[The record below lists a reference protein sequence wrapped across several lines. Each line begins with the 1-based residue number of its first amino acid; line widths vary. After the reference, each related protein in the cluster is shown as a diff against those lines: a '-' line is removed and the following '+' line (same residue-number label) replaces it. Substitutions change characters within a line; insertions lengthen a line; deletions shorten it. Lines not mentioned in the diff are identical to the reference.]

1 MPKHLS
7 TEHLPTAAGFVGQD
21 GILRPIGNRP
31 SEGFSRSSGRP
42 IANRPQVTNLPH
54 KGVWI
59 LLGVWITITGCS
71 SKPKEA
77 ETEPVVPVQVAE
89 VKQDS
94 IRRIVTAQAILFPVD
109 QASVMPKISAPVK
122 TFYVK
127 RGDHVA
133 KGQLLAVLENRDLAA
148 AVGDN
153 KGGYQQAQSALRTT
167 TAATV
172 PEESNK
178 AQQDAQAAKQA
189 MDAAQKVYESRKQ
202 LFDQGALA
210 RRLVDEAN
218 VAYVQ
223 ARSTYEIA
231 QKHLQAQQGVSRVE
245 QVKSAEAQVES
256 AKAKFEGAEAQLSYS
271 EIRSPIAGTIA
282 DRPLFAGEMA
292 SAGTP
297 VITVMNISRV
307 IARANIP
314 VAQAVALKA
323 GLPATISQTDADIQG
338 AGKITVVSPAVDPN
352 STTVE
357 VWVEA
362 ANPGERFKPGATVR
376 VEIIAETIKD
386 AIVVPPAALLPSA
399 EGGVQA
405 MVVGPDSAAHEKK
418 IEVGVRE
425 ADKVQIVKGL
435 DAGDK
440 VIIVGGVGLEDKA
453 KVKVV
458 AAGEGEKPDKD
469 EKPAPDKE
477 DKAAAPDKK

>member
-1 MPKHLS
+1 MNEY
-7 TEHLPTAAGFVGQD
+7 TTVVGQD
-21 GILRPIGNRP
+21 GILPPTESRLVAGTGKTSRRPIFNR
-31 SEGFSRSSGRP
+31 R
-42 IANRPQVTNLPH
+42 QVINLPYKH
-54 KGVWI
+54 V
-59 LLGVWITITGCS
+59 LFVFAACMSITGCS

-89 VKQDS
+89 VTRDS
-94 IRRIVTAQAILFPVD
+94 IRRIVAAQAILFPVD
-109 QASVMPKISAPVK
+109 QANVMPKISAPVK
-122 TFYVK
+122 TFHVK

-133 KGQLLAVLENRDLAA
+133 KGQLLAVLENRDLTA

-153 KGGYQQAQSALRTT
+153 KGAYQQAQSALRTT
-167 TAATV
+167 SAATV

-231 QKHLQAQQGVSRVE
+231 QKHLQAQQSVSGVE
-245 QVKSAEAQVES
+245 QVKNAEAQVES
-256 AKAKFEGAEAQLSYS
+256 AKAKVEGAEAQLSYS

-282 DRPLFAGEMA
+282 DRPIYPGEMA

-297 VITVMNISRV
+297 LLTVMDISRV

-314 VAQAVALKA
+314 VAQAVALKV
-323 GLPATISQTDADIQG
+323 GVPATLSQTDADIQ
-338 AGKITVVSPAVDPN
+338 ATGKVTVVSPAVDPN

-357 VWVEA
+357 VWIEA

-405 MVVGPDSAAHEKK
+405 MVVGPDSVAHEKK

-425 ADKVQIVKGL
+425 PEKVQIVKGL
-435 DAGDK
+435 DPGEK
-440 VIIVGGVGLEDKA
+440 VITVGGVGLEDKA
-453 KVKVV
+453 KVKIV
-458 AAGEGEKPDKD
+458 AAGEGDKPEND
-469 EKPAPDKE
+469 EKPAPDKKE
-477 DKAAAPDKK
+477 DKAEKPDKK

>member
-1 MPKHLS
+1 MRKQSLRAS
-7 TEHLPTAAGFVGQD
+7 KTNTGKNACATVAQAFLPVWFV
-21 GILRPIGNRP
+21 
-31 SEGFSRSSGRP
+31 
-42 IANRPQVTNLPH
+42 IA
-54 KGVWI
+54 
-59 LLGVWITITGCS
+59 ITGCS

-89 VKQDS
+89 VKRDS
-94 IRRIVTAQAILFPVD
+94 IQRIVSAQAILFPVD
-109 QASVMPKISAPVK
+109 QAGVMPKISAPVK

-153 KGGYQQAQSALRTT
+153 KGVYQQAQSALRTT

-223 ARSTYEIA
+223 ARSAYEIA
-231 QKHLQAQQGVSRVE
+231 QKHLQAQQSVNRVE
-245 QVKSAEAQVES
+245 QVKTAEAQVES

-282 DRPLFAGEMA
+282 DRPIYPGEMA
-292 SAGTP
+292 AAGTP
-297 VITVMNISRV
+297 LLTVMNISRV

-323 GLPATISQTDADIQG
+323 GLPANIAQTDAPLETS
-338 AGKITVVSPAVDPN
+338 GKITVVSPAVDPN

-362 ANPGERFKPGATVR
+362 DNPGEKFKPGATVR

-405 MVVGPDSAAHEKK
+405 MVVGPDSVAHEKK

-425 ADKVQIVKGL
+425 PEKVQILKGL
-435 DAGDK
+435 EAGEK
-440 VIIVGGVGLEDKA
+440 VITVGGVGLEDKA
-453 KVKVV
+453 KVRIV
-458 AAGEGEKPDKD
+458 AAGEEDKPDKD
-469 EKPAPDKE
+469 EKP
-477 DKAAAPDKK
+477 DKADKPDKK

>member
-1 MPKHLS
+1 MPKQS
-7 TEHLPTAAGFVGQD
+7 VRASKTNTGKNACATVAQAFLPV
-21 GILRPIGNRP
+21 L
-31 SEGFSRSSGRP
+31 
-42 IANRPQVTNLPH
+42 
-54 KGVWI
+54 I
-59 LLGVWITITGCS
+59 LLAYITITGCS
-71 SKPKEA
+71 STPKQA

-89 VKQDS
+89 VKRDS
-94 IRRIVTAQAILFPVD
+94 IQRIVTAQAILFPVD

-153 KGGYQQAQSALRTT
+153 KGVYQQAQSALRTT
-167 TAATV
+167 AAATV

-178 AQQDAQAAKQA
+178 AQQDALAAKQA

-231 QKHLQAQQGVSRVE
+231 QKHLQAQQSVSRVE

-256 AKAKFEGAEAQLSYS
+256 AKSKYEGAEAQLSYS

-307 IARANIP
+307 IARANVP

-323 GLPATISQTDADIQG
+323 GAPATISQTDADIQG

-405 MVVGPDSAAHEKK
+405 MVVGADSTAHEKK

-425 ADKVQIVKGL
+425 TDKVQIVKGL
-435 DAGDK
+435 DAGEK

-458 AAGEGEKPDKD
+458 AAGEGEKPGKD